1 VWKSTF
7 YVGVSLS
14 LKIPSHYIG
23 YACKASATAAASVS
37 GHLTV
42 YTAEDAV
49 KLVSIFLI
57 VAAPKL
63 TL

>member
-1 VWKSTF
+1 MSMKGKTGSK
-7 YVGVSLS
+7 GS
-14 LKIPSHYIG
+14 
-23 YACKASATAAASVS
+23 AATAASSV
-37 GHLTV
+37 GGQVTV

-49 KLVSIFLI
+49 KLVSILLI